1 MTTEY
6 CCYVKESSVTN
17 SRVRGLDYD
26 STCGIAVCTD
36 GCMCACGMYVS
47 WVLGCPGLCLSES
60 DFMIRNLM
68 VNSIACYPQYY
79 YLICLRLYVR

>member
-1 MTTEY
+1 MLLFKGTLTTEY

-47 WVLGCPGLCLSES
+47 WVLGCPRLCLS
-60 DFMIRNLM
+60 DVYGTDNFTYFRF
-68 VNSIACYPQYY
+68 YD
-79 YLICLRLYVR
+79 